1 MSTSN
6 KIFLAAII
14 LCVGAFVSYDIAQ
27 LPEPSTNGFTLSDI
41 DHAIGG
47 PHWTIWDYLALVFLT
62 CSIGLMVAGI
72 KLRQR

>member
-14 LCVGAFVSYDIAQ
+14 FCLAAFASIEHAIELEHLAQ
-27 LPEPSTNGFTLSDI
+27 QQSTGFTLSDKSP
-41 DHAIGG
+41 D
-47 PHWTIWDYLALVFLT
+47 WTIWNYLFFTFGT
-62 CSIGLMVAGI
+62 CSIGLFIAGI